1 MPVSDPADMAS
12 GEHYLL
18 DTHAWV
24 WLLDGKQELEGST
37 LIPVLEAAS
46 EESRLS
52 VVSISMWEIAM
63 LESKGRIGFRIPCL
77 QWIQNALKLPG
88 LSLVPIS
95 AEIASDSAHLPGDFH
110 GDPADRLIVAGTR
123 SIGGTLVTRD
133 RAILRYAEQG
143 HIRAV
148 EI

>member
-1 MPVSDPADMAS
+1 MSDAAGRGS

-24 WLLDGKQELEGST
+24 WLVEGKKELEGNP
-37 LIPVLEAAS
+37 LIYELETAA

-52 VVSISMWEIAM
+52 VASISMWEIAM

-77 QWIQNALKLPG
+77 QWIREAIQIPG
-88 LSLVPIS
+88 LSIVSIS
-95 AEIASDSAHLPGDFH
+95 AEIAADSAGLPGVFH

-133 RAILRYAEQG
+133 RAILEYAKQG
-143 HIRAV
+143 YLLAAAI
-148 EI
+148 

>member
-1 MPVSDPADMAS
+1 MSNPADTDS
-12 GEHYLL
+12 GEHYIL
-18 DTHAWV
+18 DTHAWI
-24 WLLDGKQELEGST
+24 WLLDGKKELEGIPLLQELES
-37 LIPVLEAAS
+37 AS

-95 AEIASDSAHLPGDFH
+95 AEVAADSAHLPGDFH

>member
-1 MPVSDPADMAS
+1 MSSGKVS

-24 WLLDGKQELEGST
+24 WLAEGKKELEGNPLVSE
-37 LIPVLEAAS
+37 LESAS
-46 EESRLS
+46 EESRLA
-52 VVSISMWEIAM
+52 VASISLWEIAM

-77 QWIQNALKLPG
+77 QWIREALKIPG
-88 LSLVPIS
+88 LSVIPTS
-95 AEIASDSAHLPGDFH
+95 AEIAADSAGLPGDFH

-133 RAILRYAEQG
+133 RAILEYAKSG
-143 HIRAV
+143 HLRAAA
-148 EI
+148 I